1 MTRFP
6 HYTQLDT
13 MDCGPTSLK
22 IVAQFFGR
30 NYALQMFRNVPYHSQ
45 RGSLH
50 NF

>member
-13 MDCGPTSLK
+13 MACGPTSLK

-30 NYALQMFRNVPYHSQ
+30 NYALQISGMYHITRKEASA
-45 RGSLH
+45 
-50 NF
+50 